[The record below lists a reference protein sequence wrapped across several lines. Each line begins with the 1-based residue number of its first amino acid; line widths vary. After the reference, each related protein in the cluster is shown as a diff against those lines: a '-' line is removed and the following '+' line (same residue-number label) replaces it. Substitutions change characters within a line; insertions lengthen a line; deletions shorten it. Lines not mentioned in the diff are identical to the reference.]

1 MKKLLLLSIMLV
13 LVGLGIQGVGAEEI
27 IVDEVLEP
35 TAWDNWLNVLTD
47 FASLKNA
54 LVSVGSLAGL
64 VTLLKVR
71 GLYKFL
77 KSPDGLIV
85 LEKYALKLIG
95 KVSESPE
102 IVLNI
107 TKTVATLPL
116 VANILNKAEA
126 KAGLY
131 ELELQGKILDIEA
144 KLSAKVF
151 DDNKLPEAI
160 AYLQKLRDEYEN
172 ITVSE

>member
-1 MKKLLLLSIMLV
+1 MKKVLLLSIMFV
-13 LVGLGIQGVGAEEI
+13 LVMFGIQGVGAEEI
-27 IVDEVLEP
+27 IEPVITEP
-35 TAWDNWLNVLTD
+35 TAWENWLNALTD

-85 LEKYALKLIG
+85 IEKFALKLIS
-95 KVSESPE
+95 KISESPE
-102 IVLNI
+102 TILNI
-107 TKTVATLPL
+107 TKTVFTLP
-116 VANILNKAEA
+116 VMKNILDKAEA

-151 DDNKLPEAI
+151 EEDKLPEAI
-160 AYLQKLRDEYEN
+160 AYLQKLRDEYET
-172 ITVSE
+172 ITTTE

>member
-1 MKKLLLLSIMLV
+1 MKKLLLLSIMFV
-13 LVGLGIQGVGAEEI
+13 LVSFGIQGVGAEEVI
-27 IVDEVLEP
+27 EQVVTEP
-35 TAWDNWLNVLTD
+35 TAWDNWLAALTD

-107 TKTVATLPL
+107 TKTVATLPV

-144 KLSAKVF
+144 KLSANVF
-151 DDNKLPEAI
+151 EEDKLPEAI
-160 AYLQKLRDEYEN
+160 AYLQKLRDEYET

>member
-151 DDNKLPEAI
+151 DDDKLPEAV
-160 AYLQKLRDEYEN
+160 AYLQKLRAEYEN